1 MRNVTHGA
9 HFISST
15 MEVKILVEMQVALAV
30 CLCYAV
36 TRTRKTEYAFLGLS
50 LCCFRVVDFETDQ
63 VLMERVDDQLEESCA
78 FDGVLSY
85 QLTTKLRVS

>member
-1 MRNVTHGA
+1 
-9 HFISST
+9 

-30 CLCYAV
+30 CFCYAV
-36 TRTRKTEYAFLGLS
+36 TRTRKAEYTFLGFS

>member
-1 MRNVTHGA
+1 
-9 HFISST
+9 

-36 TRTRKTEYAFLGLS
+36 TRTRKAEYTLLGLS
-50 LCCFRVVDFETDQ
+50 LCRFRVVDFETDQ

-78 FDGVLSY
+78 FDRVLSY
-85 QLTTKLRVS
+85 QLTTRLRVS

>member
-36 TRTRKTEYAFLGLS
+36 TRTRKAEYTLLGFP